1 VDADVLIL
9 GAGPAGSVAALNLAP
24 THRVILVE
32 RRVGAAP
39 RIGEAL
45 PPAARRLLA
54 DMGLLDGFLAEG
66 HTPCYGNRAVWGAGT
81 QGVTDFMRDPDGH
94 GWHLD
99 RARFDSWLRLVAVAR
114 GATLIA
120 PARLSAIRRGD
131 GCLHVQLAT
140 DRGRID
146 LSAAFAID
154 AGGRAAPLARRL
166 GAQRLATDRLVC
178 GWVHGHAPPAGRGV
192 GLTTVEAV
200 AEGWWYTALL
210 PGEQRVLAFLT
221 DADLPAAR
229 IAHES
234 TMFAEHAADTIEI
247 GAILAE
253 SEFVPDQGGFTA
265 AHSSTL
271 HSCIGDGWIAAGD
284 ASMTFDPLS
293 SQGLLHALF
302 TGLAAAEVAYSYLSG
317 DISAPI
323 RYQHLMRGIQHAYRR
338 RLVFT
343 YSSEAR
349 WPTAPFWQRRR
360 SGFEPQPNRAAT
372 AA

>member
-45 PPAARRLLA
+45 PPAARRLLT

-81 QGVTDFMRDPDGH
+81 PGVTDFMRDPHGH

-114 GATLIA
+114 GAMLIA

-166 GAQRLATDRLVC
+166 GAQRLATADWCVAGSMVTRLQ
-178 GWVHGHAPPAGRGV
+178 
-192 GLTTVEAV
+192 LDE
-200 AEGWWYTALL
+200 
-210 PGEQRVLAFLT
+210 VLASPPLRQLRRGGGTQLYCPESDGFWPSSPMPIY
-221 DADLPAAR
+221 LP
-229 IAHES
+229 
-234 TMFAEHAADTIEI
+234 
-247 GAILAE
+247 
-253 SEFVPDQGGFTA
+253 
-265 AHSSTL
+265 
-271 HSCIGDGWIAAGD
+271 
-284 ASMTFDPLS
+284 
-293 SQGLLHALF
+293 
-302 TGLAAAEVAYSYLSG
+302 
-317 DISAPI
+317 
-323 RYQHLMRGIQHAYRR
+323 
-338 RLVFT
+338 
-343 YSSEAR
+343 
-349 WPTAPFWQRRR
+349 
-360 SGFEPQPNRAAT
+360 RA
-372 AA
+372 